1 VLTFTSASLELDL
14 GAAIPG
20 KVTLIL
26 VVVWPPSSQR
36 GSPSRCRKVAASDHR
51 LDSQAGYRSTACSTR
66 RAFPATAWL
75 LFGGN
80 LATKLLFAVPL
91 LVIVRGFGYHVG
103 LAEILFINISVSLL
117 AGVMPVPAGIGV
129 VEGGLA
135 YGLVG
140 AGMTEEAAF
149 AAVLLYRLATF
160 YLPPI
165 WGYLALRWLE
175 RNNHP

>member
-1 VLTFTSASLELDL
+1 MHSPRRL
-14 GAAIPG
+14 G
-20 KVTLIL
+20 
-26 VVVWPPSSQR
+26 
-36 GSPSRCRKVAASDHR
+36 
-51 LDSQAGYRSTACSTR
+51 
-66 RAFPATAWL
+66 L

-80 LATKLLFAVPL
+80 LATELLFAVPL

-140 AGMTEEAAF
+140 ASMTEEAAF
-149 AAVLLYRLATF
+149 AAVLVYRLATF

-165 WGYLALRWLE
+165 WGYVALRWLE
-175 RNNHP
+175 RNNHL

>member
-1 VLTFTSASLELDL
+1 M
-14 GAAIPG
+14 AA
-20 KVTLIL
+20 V
-26 VVVWPPSSQR
+26 
-36 GSPSRCRKVAASDHR
+36 VAAGITLALREKWRQAIIGWIRR
-51 LDSQAGYRSTACSTR
+51 L
-66 RAFPATAWL
+66 ATEALHAARGVHSPRWLGL

-80 LATKLLFAVPL
+80 LATELLFAVSL
-91 LVIVRGFGYHVG
+91 LMIVRSFGYHVG
-103 LAEILFINISVSLL
+103 PAEILFINISVSLL

-160 YLPPI
+160 
-165 WGYLALRWLE
+165 
-175 RNNHP
+175 